1 MFKNYITQSL
11 LIIFEIILIPG
22 LITLWSNSW
31 SNINNFNECLTRFL
45 TFTAIYE
52 FLVYLI
58 SKNQL
63 DARKDSLLICKTLF
77 KQTLLLIDNPNII
90 DLKKDILEKINA
102 LNDTSYYFIHKD
114 ILDAIN
120 ILKSAIEDNKIY
132 SMKDYLK
139 CELILIE
146 HKIEVEDL
154 KWNNTLILKFFKCYR
169 KEYIMNCSDIINI
182 ISIVINSLLAI
193 VAIFISVKTLKQ
205 SSKAIIESSRGY
217 IVFYID
223 TPLGGNQYLV
233 LKNFGH
239 SSATLKSIN
248 IIPEITYSKSSI
260 DSNNKLITEFSNI
273 LLEPPV

>member
-154 KWNNTLILKFFKCYR
+154 KWNNTLILKFFK
-169 KEYIMNCSDIINI
+169 
-182 ISIVINSLLAI
+182 
-193 VAIFISVKTLKQ
+193 
-205 SSKAIIESSRGY
+205 
-217 IVFYID
+217 
-223 TPLGGNQYLV
+223 
-233 LKNFGH
+233 
-239 SSATLKSIN
+239 
-248 IIPEITYSKSSI
+248 
-260 DSNNKLITEFSNI
+260 
-273 LLEPPV
+273 